1 MGENVINNGIPLL
14 PLQWSWLHVCLAIS
28 CHKNHIAV
36 VANGFKIGD
45 KQFPEGVGCPESL
58 VGNLV
63 LMKGYVTGGVWSQ
76 GYGKVTNLNIFS
88 GSMSTKEMVATT
100 AGEKCG
106 GQDGDYLSWKNS
118 SWSLRGAAKWKE
130 VPVEDLCRKDFS
142 IQLLTTKVV
151 QRPDACKQLCS
162 KLHEKGRM
170 ASVETPELFDKLNQR
185 LSVLATLVRNMVIW
199 VPMSRKKDGWVDSHT
214 GNEIAKLEFQPGYPT
229 PPLSDSGKDCVIFP
243 MASPDVKGYVNN
255 ICHQT
260 AGMGGWYCACHFP
273 ERPILTLRGL
283 CKDSHI
289 DQTYLPQNHPLDGR
303 TTYYGNT
310 KSYARF
316 YAKDNQWTL
325 KTFLYNTT
333 ALSDEIS
340 GRFMLGKQNWTIKG
354 DSKKCHKGKSYIA
367 TLKLT
372 SCKDGEFTCD
382 DGHCIKME
390 KRCDQIPDCK
400 GKSDEKHCQLVFL
413 EEGYNKNIA
422 PIRRNETDQNLMPVN
437 VNVTVTLM
445 KVVEIEETDHSI
457 HLQFQI
463 MLDWKETDRV
473 TYHNLKEDS
482 SLNTLKDIRELWL
495 PLLVYDNTDQKESTR
510 LAPFEE
516 WTTTVAVTRQQNFS
530 RSDTSEVDEIEI
542 FKGPENKLTMYQTY
556 TKEFQ
561 CEYKLNR
568 YPFDTQV

>member
-1 MGENVINNGIPLL
+1 
-14 PLQWSWLHVCLAIS
+14 
-28 CHKNHIAV
+28 
-36 VANGFKIGD
+36 
-45 KQFPEGVGCPESL
+45 
-58 VGNLV
+58 
-63 LMKGYVTGGVWSQ
+63 
-76 GYGKVTNLNIFS
+76 
-88 GSMSTKEMVATT
+88 
-100 AGEKCG
+100 
-106 GQDGDYLSWKNS
+106 
-118 SWSLRGAAKWKE
+118 
-130 VPVEDLCRKDFS
+130 
-142 IQLLTTKVV
+142 
-151 QRPDACKQLCS
+151 
-162 KLHEKGRM
+162 
-170 ASVETPELFDKLNQR
+170 
-185 LSVLATLVRNMVIW
+185 
-199 VPMSRKKDGWVDSHT
+199 
-214 GNEIAKLEFQPGYPT
+214 
-229 PPLSDSGKDCVIFP
+229 
-243 MASPDVKGYVNN
+243 
-255 ICHQT
+255 
-260 AGMGGWYCACHFP
+260 
-273 ERPILTLRGL
+273 
-283 CKDSHI
+283 
-289 DQTYLPQNHPLDGR
+289 
-303 TTYYGNT
+303 
-310 KSYARF
+310 
-316 YAKDNQWTL
+316 
-325 KTFLYNTT
+325 
-333 ALSDEIS
+333 
-340 GRFMLGKQNWTIKG
+340 
-354 DSKKCHKGKSYIA
+354 
-367 TLKLT
+367 
-372 SCKDGEFTCD
+372 
-382 DGHCIKME
+382 ME

>member
-1 MGENVINNGIPLL
+1 
-14 PLQWSWLHVCLAIS
+14 
-28 CHKNHIAV
+28 
-36 VANGFKIGD
+36 
-45 KQFPEGVGCPESL
+45 
-58 VGNLV
+58 
-63 LMKGYVTGGVWSQ
+63 
-76 GYGKVTNLNIFS
+76 
-88 GSMSTKEMVATT
+88 
-100 AGEKCG
+100 
-106 GQDGDYLSWKNS
+106 
-118 SWSLRGAAKWKE
+118 
-130 VPVEDLCRKDFS
+130 
-142 IQLLTTKVV
+142 
-151 QRPDACKQLCS
+151 
-162 KLHEKGRM
+162 M

-273 ERPILTLRGL
+273 ERPFLTLRGL

-316 YAKDNQWTL
+316 DAKDNQWTL

-463 MLDWKETDRV
+463 SLQWKENRV
-473 TYHNLKEDS
+473 TYQNLKWDPT
-482 SLNTLKDIRELWL
+482 LNALSAPDIEQKIWL
-495 PLLVYDNTDQKESTR
+495 PVVVYDNTDQKEVTR
-510 LAPFEE
+510 LGEYGNGE
-516 WTTTVAVTRQQNFS
+516 WATTVAVTREEENPE
-530 RSDTSEVDEIEI
+530 RSGMDELDEIEY
-542 FKGPENKLTMYQTY
+542 FQGDKNTLTMNQTY
-556 TKEFQ
+556 TWEFQ
-561 CEYKLNR
+561 CKYKLQH
-568 YPFDTQV
+568 YPFDTQVRSISISSFHFTTGV